1 MNPSAP
7 KVERKVRAKSVQ
19 YRVGPEVDSSGEFS
33 DGKSFDDIHGFM
45 MGLAENEK
53 LLARAFV
60 RKLLTF
66 ATGREL
72 GFSDREEV
80 ERIVSQCSGGGYR
93 AGDLLHAAISS
104 NIFQSK

>member
-1 MNPSAP
+1 MT
-7 KVERKVRAKSVQ
+7 
-19 YRVGPEVDSSGEFS
+19 
-33 DGKSFDDIHGFM
+33 
-45 MGLAENEK
+45 GLAEDEE

-80 ERIVSQCSGGGYR
+80 ERIVSQCSGGDYR
-93 AGDLLHAAISS
+93 VGDLLHAVISS
-104 NIFQSK
+104 NIFQYK

>member
-1 MNPSAP
+1 MASL
-7 KVERKVRAKSVQ
+7 
-19 YRVGPEVDSSGEFS
+19 G
-33 DGKSFDDIHGFM
+33 
-45 MGLAENEK
+45 ENEV
-53 LLARAFV
+53 LLARALV
-60 RKLLTF
+60 GKLLTF

-80 ERIVSQCSGGGYR
+80 ERIVSQCSAGGYR

>member
-1 MNPSAP
+1 
-7 KVERKVRAKSVQ
+7 
-19 YRVGPEVDSSGEFS
+19 VGPEVDSSGEFF
-33 DGKSFDDIHGFM
+33 DGKSFSDIHDFM
-45 MGLAENEK
+45 KGLAENEK

-80 ERIVSQCSGGGYR
+80 ELIISQCSGGGYR
-93 AGDLLHAAISS
+93 AGDLLHAAVSS
-104 NIFQSK
+104 NIFRSK

>member
-1 MNPSAP
+1 
-7 KVERKVRAKSVQ
+7 
-19 YRVGPEVDSSGEFS
+19 VGPEVDSSGEFS
-33 DGKSFDDIHGFM
+33 NGKSFADIHDFM
-45 MGLAENEK
+45 AGLAEDEE

-80 ERIVSQCSGGGYR
+80 ERIVSHCSGGSYR

>member
-1 MNPSAP
+1 M
-7 KVERKVRAKSVQ
+7 K
-19 YRVGPEVDSSGEFS
+19 
-33 DGKSFDDIHGFM
+33 
-45 MGLAENEK
+45 GLAEEEE
-53 LLARAFV
+53 LLARSFV
-60 RKLLTF
+60 RKLLIF

-80 ERIVSQCSGGGYR
+80 EQIVSLCSGGGYR